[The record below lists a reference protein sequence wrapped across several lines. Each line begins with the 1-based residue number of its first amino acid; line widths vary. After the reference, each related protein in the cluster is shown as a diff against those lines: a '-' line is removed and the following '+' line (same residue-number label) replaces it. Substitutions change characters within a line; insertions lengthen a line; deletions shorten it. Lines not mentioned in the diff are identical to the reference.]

1 MPPAAARDNLL
12 IAITMDFLT
21 LLGLFAGTLTTL
33 AFVPQVVKT
42 WQSKSAKDFSFVML
56 ITFSLGLFLW
66 LVYGIGKNELPIIL
80 PNLATFV
87 LNSIVILLKLKYR

>member
-1 MPPAAARDNLL
+1 
-12 IAITMDFLT
+12 MDFLT

-33 AFVPQVVKT
+33 AFVPQVIKT
-42 WQSKSAKDFSFVML
+42 WQSKSAEDFSFGML
-56 ITFSLGLFLW
+56 ITFSLGVFLW